1 MTELFLLL
9 KGCLI
14 GLAIAAPIGPMSIL
28 CMQRTLH
35 ENFRLGFL
43 TGIGIALA
51 DGTYGLVAGL
61 GITAIS
67 NFLIH
72 YHLWITR
79 LGGLFLIYL
88 GIKFMLLPSILKLKP
103 NKSAL
108 SSLHACTTAY
118 ALTIT
123 NPSTIIIFT
132 AIFAG
137 LGIGT
142 IHTSIT
148 HALSLVLGI
157 ILGST
162 SWWLAFCTGLVLIRK
177 KLNPK
182 IIKIINVISGFV
194 LMGFGIVSL
203 F

>member
-9 KGCLI
+9 KGFLI
-14 GLAIAAPIGPMSIL
+14 GLVIAAPIGPMSIL
-28 CMQRTLH
+28 CMQRTLQK
-35 ENFRLGFL
+35 NFRLGFL

-67 NFLIH
+67 GFLIQH
-72 YHLWITR
+72 HTWVTKI
-79 LGGLFLIYL
+79 GGLFLVYL
-88 GIKFMLLPSILKLKP
+88 GIKFIIMPTLA
-103 NKSAL
+103 KSKTVNTER
-108 SSLHACTTAY
+108 SSFHACSTAY
-118 ALTIT
+118 MLTLT
-123 NPSTIIIFT
+123 NPTTIIMFT
-132 AIFAG
+132 AILAG

-142 IHTSIT
+142 FHTSIT

-157 ILGST
+157 VLGST